1 MLQCRGIN
9 SANGP
14 LSRSATGN
22 GRAVKTESSLCLPA
36 VCSHAV
42 CELLE
47 MVSRLTKEM
56 RYWNTAAYNAVA
68 QRMTIDEGTKI
79 LGHIK
84 HAEEKEQQPMLD
96 GWILLKPLRGRAKR
110 WWKKFLFLKAEQL
123 QVKFLLLLI
132 MFCANKTH
140 WISLAG
146 WLDGWLGLPLSGA
159 ACARWYLA
167 TDCARALK
175 MHRRIVRDAATGLLD
190 ESNNRI

>member
-1 MLQCRGIN
+1 
-9 SANGP
+9 
-14 LSRSATGN
+14 
-22 GRAVKTESSLCLPA
+22 
-36 VCSHAV
+36 
-42 CELLE
+42 
-47 MVSRLTKEM
+47 M

-84 HAEEKEQQPMLD
+84 HGEEKEQQPMLD
-96 GWILLKPLRGRAKR
+96 GWILLKPLRGRARDDERNFFFSKPSSQ
-110 WWKKFLFLKAEQL
+110 QL

-140 WISLAG
+140 CSLAR
-146 WLDGWLGLPLSGA
+146 WLSHSRPEPERA

-175 MHRRIVRDAATGLLD
+175 MHRDAAAAATGLSD